1 MNFERQND
9 TALAQKTITPPLYAI
24 IMYNDDYTTMD
35 FVVWVL
41 ISVLNLAMDTA
52 YRLTMTIHEQGRA
65 KVASLP
71 KELAEIKVQEIERLA
86 EQAEYPLKV
95 TLEQE

>member
-9 TALAQKTITPPLYAI
+9 TALAQKTTTPPLYAI
-24 IMYNDDYTTMD
+24 VMHNDDYTTMD
-35 FVVWVL
+35 FVIWVL
-41 ISVLNLAMDTA
+41 ISVLNLPIDTA

-65 KVASLP
+65 KVALLP

-95 TLEQE
+95 TLEQG